1 MVYFDQETKQFS
13 SSSMIASS
21 IRNKP
26 NYGPLLGRRRRER
39 MAHQEEMARIAA
51 GTDANTVKM
60 KAMEHQTDLTKRA
73 MDLKEHK
80 IDAKNANKADRRS
93 NITQRHISNN
103 ETDNRGT
110 LRGLVKESNRNKAD
124 RRSNM
129 TQREVS
135 RNETGKSRVDKIK
148 NDLDYKTQ
156 KRQDNFE
163 KHKFDVQN
171 P

>member
-1 MVYFDQETKQFS
+1 MILFDEEIRQFS
-13 SSSMIASS
+13 SSTVIAGAINS
-21 IRNKP
+21 KP

-51 GTDANTVKM
+51 GTDKNTVQM

-80 IDAKNANKADRRS
+80 MDTSLANKQDRRLNRTERRKS
-93 NITQRHISNN
+93 DN
-103 ETDNRGT
+103 ETNNRANI
-110 LRGLVKESNRNKAD
+110 RGL
-124 RRSNM
+124 RRDSLEHG